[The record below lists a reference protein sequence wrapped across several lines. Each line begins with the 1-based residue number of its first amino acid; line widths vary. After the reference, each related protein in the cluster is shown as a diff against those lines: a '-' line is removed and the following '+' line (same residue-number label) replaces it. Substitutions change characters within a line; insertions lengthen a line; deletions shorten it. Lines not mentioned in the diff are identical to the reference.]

1 METWERSS
9 RRQPRKCGG
18 KWTGSRE
25 RSRHGVLNFT
35 HPFIYLEEIN
45 CCCQPTFGGGER
57 IQEFPAYPLLVKESQ
72 VWVPQQ
78 DWVWSCK
85 MHSSVCEQIF
95 PILNRPCRAAHGA
108 AFWALVSLVTGYLGD
123 FFPASEKQLPRDLAE
138 RPVWGMLLAVGA
150 FQPRMMAQT
159 FSFSWSPGAFL
170 SPSPPPLALFLKKKK
185 ERLLKA
191 THNGA
196 LAVFH

>member
-1 METWERSS
+1 MEIWERSS
-9 RRQPRKCGG
+9 RRQPPKCGD

-95 PILNRPCRAAHGA
+95 PILNRPCRAAHSA

-123 FFPASEKQLPRDLAE
+123 FFPASEKERTNVNWNKWVFMGRCGSDESWKPAHICKAVRERRVFWARDGE
-138 RPVWGMLLAVGA
+138 TGGIR
-150 FQPRMMAQT
+150 T
-159 FSFSWSPGAFL
+159 KTICSE
-170 SPSPPPLALFLKKKK
+170 K
-185 ERLLKA
+185 
-191 THNGA
+191 NN
-196 LAVFH
+196 